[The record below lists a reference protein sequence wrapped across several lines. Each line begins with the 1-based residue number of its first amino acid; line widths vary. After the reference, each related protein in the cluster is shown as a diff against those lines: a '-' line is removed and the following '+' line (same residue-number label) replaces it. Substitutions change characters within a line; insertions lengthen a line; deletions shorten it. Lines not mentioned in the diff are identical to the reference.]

1 MLQLW
6 QAVLIDIGSL
16 LVVVANGSSLL
27 LNKSF
32 RESDIPEEPDRIA
45 SVHGISYQ
53 APAMDD
59 SNYHQLYD
67 DCDDDNHAHSH
78 HVDKYSHKHC
88 CHGHSHSPV

>member
-32 RESDIPEEPDRIA
+32 KESDIPEEPERIS

-59 SNYHQLYD
+59 NSYCQLDEEVDDESASHMRGAGVLHQLGD
-67 DCDDDNHAHSH
+67 GHNH
-78 HVDKYSHKHC
+78 V
-88 CHGHSHSPV
+88 